1 MKTLGEW
8 LAWQSTLNPKR
19 MDLGLERVARV
30 WARLGPEHLGF
41 PVITVGGTNGKGSCA
56 ALIEAMAE
64 AAGYRTVCY
73 SSPHLLRYNERI
85 RIAGTPVADA
95 DLCRAFDRVEAAR
108 GETPLTYFE
117 FGTLAALGLF
127 VESAPDLAILEV
139 GLGGRLDAVNL
150 VDADV
155 SVVTSVGHDHQDWL
169 GDTLEAVAVEKAGIF
184 RPGRPAIIG
193 QPDAPARLREEAEVL
208 GAQVMQVGREIR
220 VTPEGGGGWTWQGPW
235 GERLALPAPSMRG
248 EVQYHNAA
256 AAIAALRCL
265 GQGLPLSVDAI
276 RRGLGRAR
284 LPGRFQVIH
293 REVTWILDV
302 AHNREAAEALAA
314 NLRSLGC
321 PGRLRAVLGVLG
333 DKDPE
338 AVAGPLVPLV
348 DTWLLSQSDDPRAMP
363 AARLAERLAGILADA
378 ETRVLPD
385 LPRALAC
392 ALADSA
398 PGDCLV
404 VFGSFTT
411 VEAALRRVG
420 ADPSTGI
427 LLC

>member
-1 MKTLGEW
+1 LKTLDDW

-19 MDLGLERVARV
+19 MELGLERVTRV
-30 WARLGPEHLGF
+30 WDRLGPGDLGF

-95 DLCRAFDRVEAAR
+95 DLCHAFEQVEAAR
-108 GETPLTYFE
+108 GEMPLTYFE
-117 FGTLAALGLF
+117 FGTLAALRLF

-184 RPGRPAIIG
+184 RRGRPAIIG
-193 QPDAPARLREEAEVL
+193 QPDAPARLRREAEGL

-220 VTPEGGGGWTWQGPW
+220 VTPEGGGGWIWHGPA
-235 GERLALPAPSMRG
+235 GERFALPAPRMRG
-248 EVQYHNAA
+248 QVQYHNAA

-265 GQGLPLSVDAI
+265 GQELPLSREAI
-276 RRGLGRAR
+276 RRGLGRAW

-302 AHNREAAEALAA
+302 AHNQEAAEVLAA
-314 NLRSLGC
+314 NLSSLGC
-321 PGRLRAVLGVLG
+321 PGRLRAVLAVLG

-338 AVAGPLVPLV
+338 AVAGPLVPWV
-348 DTWLLSQSDDPRAMP
+348 DTWYLSESDDPRAMP
-363 AARLAERLAGILADA
+363 ATRLAQRLAGILADA
-378 ETRVLPD
+378 ETQVLPG
-385 LPRALAC
+385 LPRALAS

-420 ADPSTGI
+420 ADPSAGI
-427 LLC
+427 LPN

>member
-1 MKTLGEW
+1 MKTLDDW

-19 MDLGLERVARV
+19 MELGLERVTRV
-30 WARLGPEHLGF
+30 WDRLGPGDLGF

-95 DLCRAFDRVEAAR
+95 DLCHAFEQVEAAR
-108 GETPLTYFE
+108 GEMPLTYFE
-117 FGTLAALGLF
+117 FGTLAALRLF

-184 RPGRPAIIG
+184 RRGRPAIIG
-193 QPDAPARLREEAEVL
+193 QPDAPARLRREAEGL

-220 VTPEGGGGWTWQGPW
+220 VTPEGGGGWIWHGPA
-235 GERLALPAPSMRG
+235 GERFALPAPRMRG
-248 EVQYHNAA
+248 QVQYHNAA

-265 GQGLPLSVDAI
+265 GQELPLSREAI
-276 RRGLGRAR
+276 RRGLGRAW

-302 AHNREAAEALAA
+302 AHNQEAAEVLAA
-314 NLRSLGC
+314 NLSSLGC
-321 PGRLRAVLGVLG
+321 PGRLRAVLAVLG

-338 AVAGPLVPLV
+338 AVAGPLVPWV
-348 DTWLLSQSDDPRAMP
+348 DTWYLSESDDPRAMP
-363 AARLAERLAGILADA
+363 ATRLAQRLAGILADA
-378 ETRVLPD
+378 ETQVLPG
-385 LPRALAC
+385 LPRALAS

-420 ADPSTGI
+420 ADPSAGI
-427 LLC
+427 LLN

>member
-1 MKTLGEW
+1 LKTLDDC

-30 WARLGPEHLGF
+30 WARLGPGDLGF

-85 RIAGTPVADA
+85 RIAGAPVSDA
-95 DLCRAFDRVEAAR
+95 DLCRAFEEVEAAR

-117 FGTLAALGLF
+117 FGTLAALRLF

-150 VDADV
+150 IDADV

-169 GDTLEAVAVEKAGIF
+169 GNTLEDVAVEKAGIF

-193 QPDAPARLREEAEVL
+193 QPDAPARLRREAEGL

-220 VTPEGGGGWTWQGPW
+220 AMPEGGGGWIWQGPR
-235 GERLALPAPSMRG
+235 GERFALPAPRLRG
-248 EVQYHNAA
+248 QVQYHNAA
-256 AAIAALRCL
+256 AAIAALGCL
-265 GQGLPLSVDAI
+265 GPGLPLFPDAI
-276 RRGLGRAR
+276 RRGLGRAW

-302 AHNREAAEALAA
+302 AHNQEAAEVLAE
-314 NLRSLGC
+314 NLRTLGC
-321 PGRLRAVLGVLG
+321 PGRLRAVLAVLG

-348 DTWLLSQSDDPRAMP
+348 ETWYLSQSDDPRAMP
-363 AARLAERLAGILADA
+363 ATRLAQRLAGILSDA
-378 ETRVLPD
+378 ETQVLPD
-385 LPRALAC
+385 LPHAFGA

-420 ADPSTGI
+420 ADPSAGI
-427 LLC
+427 LLS